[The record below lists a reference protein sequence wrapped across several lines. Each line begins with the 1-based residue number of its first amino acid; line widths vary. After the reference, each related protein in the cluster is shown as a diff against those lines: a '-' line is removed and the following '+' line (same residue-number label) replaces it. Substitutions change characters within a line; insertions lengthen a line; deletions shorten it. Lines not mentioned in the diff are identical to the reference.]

1 MTSFH
6 LVLQEA
12 LRDLELSLLRKEGRV
27 CRALSGDAGAGK
39 QCPRRGQARA
49 EQGLGVWHR
58 RRSRRLWC
66 RASLEPPGCC
76 MRSRSRCHYAQGPLL
91 AGGEPKVLGASA
103 ARPSR
108 PGHTLDCILECSRAA
123 VSAGIRLAHPRG
135 GTRRRLWPDS
145 NGEESLVQGPP
156 HQHPTGA
163 PGWQAWKGVGT
174 QQEGRGRMA
183 PPAQRGGPEPLLF

>member
-1 MTSFH
+1 MP
-6 LVLQEA
+6 QA
-12 LRDLELSLLRKEGRV
+12 R
-27 CRALSGDAGAGK
+27 AGAGGAGPW
-39 QCPRRGQARA
+39 CVASAFSEARRQ
-49 EQGLGVWHR
+49 R
-58 RRSRRLWC
+58 RVWC

-108 PGHTLDCILECSRAA
+108 PGHALDCILECSRAA

-183 PPAQRGGPEPLLF
+183 PPAQRGGPPAQRGGPEPLLF